1 MKELHYLFGKPISQ
15 ADLRTHN
22 SDFIVKEILPFTPTG
37 EGEHHML
44 HVRKNGM
51 NTVYVAEI
59 LAKFAKVHPK
69 EVTFAGQK
77 DKNAIT
83 EQWFG
88 IRIPGKETPEWTQL
102 NDDKLTI
109 LSSSRHSKKLRIGAL
124 LGNRFVLTLR
134 NINDTADV
142 ESRLQQ
148 IAKLGVPNYFG
159 EQRFGHDGKNLILG
173 RQMLSG
179 GRNIKD
185 RHKRSMYLS
194 AVRSNIFNQVV
205 SFRLANHQVDTVA
218 GDCVM
223 LAGSKSYFTAEVWD
237 DVLNSR
243 LAEKDIQLSAPL
255 WGRGTPLA
263 QGEAL
268 ALELTPLVELSAD
281 LQGLE
286 EAGLSQERRPLLLE
300 PQGMKWQF
308 DADTL
313 TVEFVLPAGSYATSV
328 LRELADYQDVQES
341 QRKVMVAEQQAQTN
355 EEC

>member
-15 ADLRTHN
+15 ADLRTNN

-69 EVTFAGQK
+69 EVTYAGQK

-88 IRIPGKETPEWTQL
+88 IRIPGKETPEWTEL

-179 GRNIKD
+179 SRNIKD

-268 ALELTPLVELSAD
+268 ALELTPLAELSAD

-313 TVEFVLPAGSYATSV
+313 TLEFVLPAGSYATSV